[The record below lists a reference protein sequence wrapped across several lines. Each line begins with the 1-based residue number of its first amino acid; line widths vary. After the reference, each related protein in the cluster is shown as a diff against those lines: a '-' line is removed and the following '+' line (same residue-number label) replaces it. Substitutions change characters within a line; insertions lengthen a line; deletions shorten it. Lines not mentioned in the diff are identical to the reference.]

1 MREEKM
7 NIINQLN
14 SAPMYLI
21 CGSIVAFVALVC
33 VIFLVRAYKTGAAIG
48 MDTKKMKQTMISSA
62 TFSVLPSVGIL
73 LGVIALSGSLGTP
86 WPWLR
91 LSVIGALHYETQIA
105 QAAAEQVG
113 MKSLSPEQMTAT
125 GFTTIALLMGVCIMW
140 GMVLSIFFNK
150 KYTKKLGKTNSDG
163 KAGFGNIAM
172 TAMFIGL
179 VSTYIGRY
187 LGGFVSEN
195 GVFSLNGDFIPLIVI
210 AVSAAVMG
218 VFVFFVEKKKAAW
231 LDSFSIAASMIA
243 GMAAA
248 VIVGLF

>member
-1 MREEKM
+1 M
-7 NIINQLN
+7 NLINKLN

-21 CGSIVAFVALVC
+21 CGAIVAFVALVC
-33 VIFLVRAYKTGAAIG
+33 VIFLIRAYKTGVAIG
-48 MDTKKMKQTMISSA
+48 MDTTKMKQTMISSA

-150 KYTKKLGKTNSDG
+150 KYTKKLGNTNSGG

-187 LGGFVSEN
+187 LGGFVSEK
-195 GVFSLNGDFIPLIVI
+195 GLFTFHGDFIPLIVI

-218 VFVFFVEKKKAAW
+218 VFVFFVEKKKVAW

-243 GMAAA
+243 GMLAA
-248 VIVGLF
+248 VIVGMF